1 MSSFDALFDK
11 ARALNR
17 RICLPEGDDPRVR
30 EAARRAATDGIAQVM
45 LLGTE
50 PADADYEV
58 RNPATDADREVAA
71 EALKGLQ
78 RGRNPDP
85 DPGDPLNF
93 ALGLLRAGRVDGCV
107 AGAEYASAHVIR
119 NALQLIGTATPD
131 GLLSSFFVMDHTLP
145 HHPLKGIALFADCAV
160 RIDPNAARLAQIA
173 LTTADSA
180 AGLFGIRPK
189 VALLAFSTAGSAE
202 HPGLEKIREAA
213 DLIRKQ
219 RPSLPLLPE
228 VQFDAAVIPEI
239 LDRKAPDLA
248 ALAPA
253 NVFIFPDL
261 QAANI
266 GYKIAE
272 RLGGVTATGP
282 VLQGLARPVND
293 LSRGCN
299 ADDIY
304 RLIAI
309 TALQAAA

>member
-17 RICLPEGDDPRVR
+17 RILLPEGDDPRVR
-30 EAARRAATDGIAQVM
+30 EAARRATTDGIAQVV
-45 LLGTE
+45 LLGSA
-50 PADADYEV
+50 PADAAYEV
-58 RNPATDADREVAA
+58 RDPATDADRERVA
-71 EALKGLQ
+71 EALGESH
-78 RGRNPDP
+78 RGRGPAPDP
-85 DPGDPLNF
+85 DEPLNF

-119 NALQLIGTATPD
+119 NALQLIGTAAPD

-145 HHPLKGIALFADCAV
+145 HQALKGIALFADCAV

-180 AGLFGIRPK
+180 EQLFGIEPK
-189 VALLAFSTAGSAE
+189 VALLSFSTAGSAE
-202 HPGLEKIREAA
+202 HPDLEKIRDAA
-213 DLIRKQ
+213 KLIREQ
-219 RPSLPLLPE
+219 RPDLPLLPE

-239 LDRKAPDLA
+239 LQRKAPDLA
-248 ALAPA
+248 GLAPA

-272 RLGGVTATGP
+272 RLGGVSATGP

-309 TALQAAA
+309 TALQG